1 MPTQHGYSNIVL
13 VDDSHKL
20 VLLASAKCGSTS
32 VLRMFYASRGN
43 TEALR
48 QSWPHAYRV
57 SRWGADI
64 ARFEEA
70 KGVYTQIKFV
80 RNPYFRMVSAYF
92 SCLSNDD
99 WLEYY
104 PADHPFHRM
113 VRARDSISFEGF
125 LHFLEHEACDKHVDH
140 CDYQLA
146 KDEEV
151 DIVVKIEDIHSEL
164 AKINSEFGTTYK
176 YESYFHHRKKVPR
189 SGVYR
194 GNVAHSQLPCGDRTA
209 FHDLLNKETCATI
222 VRIYERDFLAYGY
235 SFQLPDSGM
244 NFT

>member
-1 MPTQHGYSNIVL
+1 MPIQNVYSDIVL

-20 VLLASAKCGSTS
+20 VLLASCKCGSTS
-32 VLRMFYASRGN
+32 VLRMFYASTGN
-43 TEALR
+43 DEAL
-48 QSWPHAYRV
+48 QYEWPHDYRL
-57 SRWGADI
+57 SRLEADR

-92 SCLSNDD
+92 SCLANAD
-99 WLEYY
+99 WLSHY
-104 PADHPFHRM
+104 PADHPFRR
-113 VRARDSISFEGF
+113 VKDASDSISFEDF
-125 LHFLEHEACDKHVDH
+125 LYFLEHEARDNHIDH
-140 CDYQLA
+140 CDYQLI
-146 KDEEV
+146 KDEEA

-176 YESYFHHRKKVPR
+176 YASYRHHRKKVPS

-209 FHDLLNKETCATI
+209 FHDLLNEETCATI

>member
-1 MPTQHGYSNIVL
+1 
-13 VDDSHKL
+13 
-20 VLLASAKCGSTS
+20 
-32 VLRMFYASRGN
+32 MFYASSGN
-43 TEALR
+43 DEALR
-48 QSWPHAYRV
+48 HHWPHDYRL
-57 SRWGADI
+57 SRLEADR

-99 WLEYY
+99 WLRGY
-104 PADHPFHRM
+104 PEDHPFLHM
-113 VRARDSISFEGF
+113 VHASDSISFEGF
-125 LHFLEHEACDKHVDH
+125 LYFLEHEARDKHVDH
-140 CDYQLA
+140 CDYQLTNN
-146 KDEEV
+146 EEV

-176 YESYFHHRKKVPR
+176 YESYWHHRKKVPR

-209 FHDLLNKETCATI
+209 FHDLLNEETCATI